1 VELRRGRKKSAGINL
16 TSLIDVQFLL
26 IIFFMVSTTFVSQ
39 PAIKLELPKAR
50 HSEAVRQSPI
60 VIYMD
65 QHGAISLNDEPME
78 LPLLEHALVTRLA
91 QATEKSVVLKAD
103 ARVSHG
109 DVVRV
114 LDIIKGAGVTKIV
127 IGTQE
132 EP

>member
-1 VELRRGRKKSAGINL
+1 MINL

-50 HSEAVRQSPI
+50 NSEAVRQSPI
-60 VIYMD
+60 VIYID
-65 QHGAISLNDEPME
+65 QYGSISLNDEPME
-78 LPLLEHALVTRLA
+78 LALLGNALTARLA

-109 DVVRV
+109 DVIRV
-114 LDIIKGAGVTKIV
+114 LDIIKGAGVSKIV
-127 IGTQE
+127 IGTEQE
-132 EP
+132 P